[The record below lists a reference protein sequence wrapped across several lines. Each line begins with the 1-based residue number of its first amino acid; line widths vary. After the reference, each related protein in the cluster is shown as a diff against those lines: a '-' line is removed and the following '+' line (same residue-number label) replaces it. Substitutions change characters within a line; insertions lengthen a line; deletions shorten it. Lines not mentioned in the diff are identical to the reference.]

1 MNLIFPHET
10 LSLSSGRDP
19 GRRRTILAIALA
31 FLIAAALHAVLF
43 SSGFYGISGDES
55 GRTLDAI
62 TWMRTGKPQSDVW
75 LLLHRVFVAAGL
87 SLYNN
92 CFVVPRI
99 LSFFFGLTSLL
110 GIIVLARELFHRRN
124 VTVMTAFLAAVFGPR
139 VILSVVP
146 LTELECITFIVFAM
160 IYYLRWIRTAQP
172 SALLAASVYAA
183 IGTTIRY
190 EAWIFV
196 FVLLLLLSFDSE
208 SRKTIFIKWWL
219 APLVIIVTCAF
230 PVCWI
235 IDSYREYHVFMVF
248 ISPQREQYGPVDPY
262 AFLKFLW
269 RNPAAQ
275 FIAQNAVSLNLIGI
289 VPVIRFIKTD
299 KKIRRFI
306 LVPVIAMLVFGA
318 AGLAGVK
325 FTTHNPWRIAVLW
338 SCLMLPFTAV
348 WIIEQQDRFQKNSR
362 KAAVVLVIIF
372 MFLCQLAWMTRN
384 PVFTKTRYDAGIY
397 LRTFIRP
404 LLGPGDKILIDT
416 RKLDYLDLIVVSNA
430 PERFVLNSGPYLY
443 KPEKSILDAAIPVDL
458 RVPAMRRYRYLV
470 FETPLSFDTCAEASG
485 EKVFSNKEW
494 TIYKINFLTASVPA
508 ERPE

>member
-1 MNLIFPHET
+1 M
-10 LSLSSGRDP
+10 SSGRDP
-19 GRRRTILAIALA
+19 GRRRMILAIVLA

-62 TWMRTGKPQSDVW
+62 AWMRTGKPQSNVW
-75 LLLHRVFVAAGL
+75 LPLHRILVAAGL
-87 SLYNN
+87 SLLNN

-110 GIIVLARELFHRRN
+110 GIIVLAHELFHRRKA
-124 VTVMTAFLAAVFGPR
+124 TVLTAFLAAVFGPR

-146 LTELECITFIVFAM
+146 LTELECMTFIVFTM
-160 IYYLRWIRTAQP
+160 IYYLRWIRTAEP
-172 SALLAASVYAA
+172 SALLAASVYAV
-183 IGTTIRY
+183 IGTTVRY

-208 SRKTIFIKWWL
+208 SRKTIFMKWWL
-219 APLVIIVTCAF
+219 APLVIVITCAF

-248 ISPQREQYGPVDPY
+248 VSPQHKQYGTVDPY

-275 FIAQNAVSLNLIGI
+275 FIAQNGVSLNLVGI
-289 VPVIRFIKTD
+289 FPVIRFIKTD
-299 KKIRRFI
+299 KKLRRII
-306 LVPVIAMLVFGA
+306 LLPAIAVIIFGA

-338 SCLMLPFTAV
+338 SCLMIPFTAV
-348 WIIEQQDRFQKNSR
+348 WIIEQQERFQKNSR
-362 KAAVVLVIIF
+362 KAAVVLVIIL
-372 MFLCQLAWMTRN
+372 MFLCQLAWMTEN

-397 LRTFIRP
+397 LRTFVRP

-416 RKLDYLDLIVVSNA
+416 RKWDYLDLLVVSNA
-430 PERFVLNSGPYLY
+430 PERFVLNSGPYPY
-443 KPEKSILDAAIPVDL
+443 KPEKNILDAAIPVDL
-458 RVPAMRRYRYLV
+458 RVPAAQRYRYLA
-470 FETPLSFDTCAEASG
+470 FETPLSFDTCAEASE

-494 TIYKINFLTASVPA
+494 TIYKINLLTASVPA
-508 ERPE
+508 EWPK